1 MQNLNTILSQP
12 LQIGP
17 VTARNRVFLAPL
29 SGISDLPFRQL
40 AWTCGAGLVFT
51 EMVASRE
58 LVTERRESQVRLRG
72 DGIDPHVVQ
81 LAGREAWWMG
91 EAARIAE
98 AEGASMID
106 INMGCPA
113 KKVTGGYSGSA
124 LMRDPD
130 HALDLI
136 EATVKAVSV
145 PVTLKM
151 RLGWDDDSH
160 NAALIAARAE
170 AAGVRMITVHGR
182 TRMQFYEGVANW
194 DAIARV
200 RDAITVPLIANG
212 DIVSR
217 GAIAECLKRSGADA
231 VMVGR
236 ASRGQPWICGEL
248 AGADGV
254 PAPGAE
260 RAAIALAH
268 YQMMIEHYGEDV
280 GVRHARKH
288 IGWYLETLAPGTEA
302 RLKTALMTSRKA
314 DEVLPLFAEALG
326 AAADRLPALSMENA
340 A

>member
-1 MQNLNTILSQP
+1 MQNIETILSQP

-40 AWTCGAGLVFT
+40 AWKHGAGLVFT

-98 AEGASMID
+98 AEGAHMID

-160 NAALIAARAE
+160 NAALIAGRAE
-170 AAGVRMITVHGR
+170 AAGVQMITVHGR

-200 RDAITVPLIANG
+200 REAISVPLIANG

-217 GAIAECLKRSGADA
+217 AAIAECLRRSGADA

-248 AGADGV
+248 AGAGGV
-254 PAPGAE
+254 PAPGQA
-260 RAAIALAH
+260 RADVALMH
-268 YQMMIEHYGEDV
+268 YRMMIEHYGEDV

-288 IGWYLETLAPGTEA
+288 IGWYLETLAPGTSAA
-302 RLKTALMTSRKA
+302 RKSAMMTARNPE
-314 DEVLPLFAEALG
+314 DVLDMFAEAIAGDPAPASLMED
-326 AAADRLPALSMENA
+326 AA
-340 A
+340 

>member
-1 MQNLNTILSQP
+1 MQNIDANLSQP

-40 AWTCGAGLVFT
+40 AWRHGAGLVFT

-58 LVTERRESQVRLRG
+58 LVIDHPESHARLRG

-81 LAGREAWWMG
+81 LAGREARWMG
-91 EAARIAE
+91 EAAKIAE
-98 AEGASMID
+98 DAGAAMID

-130 HALDLI
+130 HALGLI

-151 RLGWDDDSH
+151 RLGWDHDTL
-160 NAALIAARAE
+160 NAPLIAARAE
-170 AAGVRMITVHGR
+170 AAGVQMITIHGR
-182 TRMQFYEGVANW
+182 TRMQFYKGRADW

-200 RDAITVPLIANG
+200 REAVTVPLIANG
-212 DIVSR
+212 DVTSR
-217 GAIAECLKRSGADA
+217 ADIAECLRRSGADA

-236 ASRGQPWICGEL
+236 GAQGQPWICGEL
-248 AGADGV
+248 AGSPDIPADRKARNAV
-254 PAPGAE
+254 ALE
-260 RAAIALAH
+260 HYRAMIAH
-268 YQMMIEHYGEDV
+268 YGDDV

-288 IGWYLETLAPGTEA
+288 IGWYLETLAPETPA
-302 RLKTALMTSRKA
+302 DRKVTMMTSHSP
-314 DEVLPLFAEALG
+314 DEVLEIFAEVLET
-326 AAADRLPALSMENA
+326 AAGLPSMMESA

>member
-1 MQNLNTILSQP
+1 MQNIEAILSEP
-12 LQIGP
+12 LVIGP
-17 VTARNRVFLAPL
+17 ITARNRVFLAPL

-40 AWTCGAGLVFT
+40 AWKHGAGLVFT

-98 AEGASMID
+98 AEGAAMID

-130 HALDLI
+130 HALSLI

-151 RLGWDDDSH
+151 RLGWDDENH

-170 AAGVRMITVHGR
+170 AAGVQMITVHGR

-200 RDAITVPLIANG
+200 REAITVPLIANG
-212 DIVSR
+212 DVTSR
-217 GAIAECLKRSGADA
+217 ADIAECLRRSGADA

-248 AGADGV
+248 AGSDAV
-254 PAPGAE
+254 PARGEA
-260 RAAIALAH
+260 RKTVALEH
-268 YQMMIEHYGEDV
+268 YRMMVEHYGEDV
-280 GVRHARKH
+280 GVRHSRKH
-288 IGWYLETLAPGTEA
+288 IGWYLDTLAPNTPTA
-302 RLKTALMTSRKA
+302 LKTAMMTSRNA
-314 DEVLPLFAEALG
+314 DQVWTWFSEALDG
-326 AAADRLPALSMENA
+326 GIETASELESAA
-340 A
+340 

>member
-1 MQNLNTILSQP
+1 MQNIDSVLSQP
-12 LQIGP
+12 LEIGP

-40 AWTCGAGLVFT
+40 AWKHGAGLVFT

-58 LVTERRESQVRLRG
+58 LVTARRESKVRLRG

-130 HALDLI
+130 HALGLI
-136 EATVKAVSV
+136 EAAVKAVSV

-151 RLGWDDDSH
+151 RLGWDDENR
-160 NAALIAARAE
+160 NAAQIAARAE
-170 AAGVRMITVHGR
+170 AAGIRMITIHGR
-182 TRMQFYEGVANW
+182 TRMQFYEGTADW

-200 RDAITVPLIANG
+200 REAITVPLVANG
-212 DIVSR
+212 DVSTR
-217 GAIAECLKRSGADA
+217 ADIAECLRRSGADA

-248 AGADGV
+248 AGSGAV
-254 PAPGAE
+254 PSSRQARHE
-260 RAAIALAH
+260 LALEH
-268 YQMMIEHYGEDV
+268 YKMMISHYGEDV

-288 IGWYLETLAPGTEA
+288 IGWYLDTLAPHA
-302 RLKTALMTSRKA
+302 PANLKKAMMASRNA
-314 DEVLPLFAEALG
+314 EQVWTWFAEAL
-326 AAADRLPALSMENA
+326 AAGGEPASVLENA

>member
-1 MQNLNTILSQP
+1 MQKIDTILDQP

-40 AWTCGAGLVFT
+40 AWRHGAGLVFT

-58 LVTERRESQVRLRG
+58 LVTDNRESLARLRG

-81 LAGREAWWMG
+81 LAGREARWMG

-98 AEGASMID
+98 DSGAAMID

-130 HALDLI
+130 HALGLI
-136 EATVKAVSV
+136 EATVNAVSV

-151 RLGWDDDSH
+151 RLGWDHDTL
-160 NAALIAARAE
+160 NAPLIAARAE
-170 AAGVRMITVHGR
+170 AAGVRMITIHGR
-182 TRMQFYEGVANW
+182 TRMQFYKGVADW

-200 RDAITVPLIANG
+200 REAVTVPLIANG
-212 DIVSR
+212 DVTSR
-217 GAIAECLKRSGADA
+217 ADIDECLLRSGADA
-231 VMVGR
+231 VMIGR
-236 ASRGQPWICGEL
+236 AAQGQPWICGAL
-248 AGADGV
+248 AGSSDI
-254 PAPGAE
+254 PAGPAE
-260 RAAIALAH
+260 RNAVALEHYRLMIAH
-268 YQMMIEHYGEDV
+268 YGDDV

-288 IGWYLETLAPGTEA
+288 IGWYLETLAPDTPAAHKA
-302 RLKTALMTSRKA
+302 RLMTSGSA
-314 DEVLPLFAEALG
+314 DEVLGIFADVLE
-326 AAADRLPALSMENA
+326 AAAVSPSMMESA